1 MAHFFV
7 AIGRKGVPLPR
18 KRKNRR
24 VMSEATLSNLL
35 EYLYETHTPSN
46 MQWLVEH
53 LIEHA
58 NPAIKPYTVEE
69 LNARIDQS
77 ERNPAEGKVYDFDD
91 VMQEIEEEFALEE
104 KLEMAEVV

>member
-1 MAHFFV
+1 M
-7 AIGRKGVPLPR
+7 
-18 KRKNRR
+18 
-24 VMSEATLSNLL
+24 
-35 EYLYETHTPSN
+35 
-46 MQWLVEH
+46 
-53 LIEHA
+53 IEHA